1 MLLNVQFW
9 LYFFKIVVSF
19 TIKNNL
25 RIAINTRLLIKNK
38 LEGIGWFAFEVLKR
52 IVNNHPEHQ
61 FLFFFDRPYAKE
73 FVFSENVLPIV
84 LHPQARHP
92 ILFNIW
98 FDYAVTR
105 ALKKYKAD
113 VFFSPDGMLSLRT
126 NVPQIAVIHDLNFEH
141 YPEDLPSHITKY
153 YLKRFPLF
161 AKKANK
167 IITVS
172 NFSKKDICKAYAI
185 SKDKVNVVYNGAS
198 KEYLPISPENRAIQ
212 LCEINNG
219 VPYFIY
225 VGSLHKRKNIERMLQ
240 AFKKLKASYSN
251 PLDFII
257 VGDYLWEKDKLL
269 KSISKYV
276 KFVGRKSGGELAKL
290 VGNSQ
295 ALVYVSYFEGFGI
308 PVLEGMKSGVPVVAS
323 NVTSIPEVGGDAAIY
338 VDPFSV
344 DSIEKGLLEAL
355 NESNFRIHR
364 ENGLAQADKFN
375 WDISANKVWDVI
387 ELSLERK

>member
-1 MLLNVQFW
+1 M
-9 LYFFKIVVSF
+9 YFFKIVVSF
-19 TIKNNL
+19 TIKINL

-38 LEGIGWFAFEVLKR
+38 LEGIGWFTFEVLKR
-52 IVNNHPEHQ
+52 IVDRHPEHQ
-61 FLFFFDRPYAKE
+61 FLFLFDRAYNKE
-73 FVFSENVLPIV
+73 FIFSENVLPIV

-105 ALKKYKAD
+105 ALKKHKAD
-113 VFFSPDGMLSLRT
+113 IFFSPDGMLSLRT
-126 NVPQIAVIHDLNFEH
+126 NLPQIAVIHDINFEH
-141 YPEDLPSHITKY
+141 YPEDVPAHIAKY

-172 NFSKKDICKAYAI
+172 EFSKKDICKAYGI
-185 SKDKVNVVYNGAS
+185 NKEKVNVVYNGAS
-198 KEYLPISPENRAIQ
+198 KEYFPISIEKRAEQ
-212 LCEINNG
+212 LNEINNG

-225 VGSLHKRKNIERMLQ
+225 VGSLHKRKNIKRMLQ
-240 AFKKLKASYSN
+240 AFKSLKNSYSS

-257 VGDYLWEKDKLL
+257 VGDYLWGKDNVLT
-269 KSISKYV
+269 SISKDV
-276 KFVGRKSGGELAKL
+276 KFVGRKSGDELAKL

-308 PVLEGMKSGVPVVAS
+308 PVLEGMKCGIPVVAS
-323 NVTSIPEVGGDAAIY
+323 NLTSIPEVGGEAAIY

-344 DSIEKGLLEAL
+344 ESIKTGLLEAL
-355 NESNFRIHR
+355 NESNFSNHR
-364 ENGLAQADKFN
+364 KNGLIQADKFN
-375 WDISANKVWDVI
+375 WDVSAEKVWNVI
-387 ELSLERK
+387 EGELKKL